1 MIFGVII
8 LSLCMVICYM
18 DTDRLIMMIKTDGFF
33 KDINNDIDKWFDTSI
48 FDENDSRPLII
59 GKNKKVIGKF
69 EIEIGSKI
77 ITPF

>member
-18 DTDRLIMMIKTDGFF
+18 DTYRLIMMIKTDGFF
-33 KDINNDIDKWFDTSI
+33 KDIDKWFDTSI

-59 GKNKKVIGKF
+59 GKSKKVIGKF
-69 EIEIGSKI
+69 EIEVGSKI